1 MSHNPSS
8 KGFTLI
14 ELMIVVA
21 IIGILAAIAIPAY
34 QDYTKRTYVAEG
46 LNLASIAKNNV
57 WDYYSSEGSWPT
69 DNTAAGLAA
78 PTSIISNKIT
88 SVDVT
93 NNTITISFHNTISAA
108 PNNTLILTA
117 SDNSGSLSWN
127 CTGGAL
133 PDRFRPANCR

>member
-1 MSHNPSS
+1 MSHNPSY

-46 LNLASIAKNNV
+46 LSLASAAKNSV
-57 WDYYSSEGSWPT
+57 WDYYSSEGNWPA
-69 DNTAAGLAA
+69 DNTAAGLVE
-78 PTSIISNKIT
+78 PSSISSNKIT

-117 SDNSGSLSWN
+117 NDNNGSLSWD

-133 PDRFRPANCR
+133 PGKFRPTNCR